1 MMTDSHFEVDETL
14 EGESTQYRAVS
25 PIAIVALILGLV
37 SVSSLLHPS
46 GCAIALLGAVVSVV
60 ALNRL
65 AASPELIGRKAALL
79 GLALSIAFG
88 VAAPAQSL
96 TTRWWLE
103 REAEP
108 VALGWFR
115 YLQQDQPELAHQ
127 MTQIYASRQR
137 PDLVLDFYRHTPEAK
152 ENLTEF
158 VADPLIRTL
167 LALGDKA
174 QVRLYE
180 TGDITFDK
188 EGELIQ
194 QYYAVTYPDERTRQP
209 RTFFVQ
215 INLDRLT
222 HKGTGETRWRVIS
235 TRGGVRPPSQ
245 Q

>member
-1 MMTDSHFEVDETL
+1 MMTNSHFEVEETL
-14 EGESTQYRAVS
+14 EGESARYRAVS
-25 PIAIVALILGLV
+25 PIAIIALILGML
-37 SVSSLLHPS
+37 SASSLLHPS
-46 GCAIALLGAVVSVV
+46 GCAIALLGAVVSIV
-60 ALNRL
+60 ALNRI

-88 VAAPAQSL
+88 VAAPAQAL
-96 TTRWWLE
+96 TTRWWLAG
-103 REAEP
+103 EAEP
-108 VALGWFR
+108 AALGWFR
-115 YLQQDQPELAHQ
+115 YLQDDKPELAHQ
-127 MTQIYASRQR
+127 MTQLYATRQQ
-137 PDLVLDFYRHTPEAK
+137 PDRVLDFYRSSPEAK

-174 QVRLYE
+174 QIRLYE

-188 EGELIQ
+188 EGELIE
-194 QYYAVTYPDERTRQP
+194 QYYAVTYPDPRTRQP
-209 RTFFVQ
+209 RTFFVRMD
-215 INLDRLT
+215 IDRLT